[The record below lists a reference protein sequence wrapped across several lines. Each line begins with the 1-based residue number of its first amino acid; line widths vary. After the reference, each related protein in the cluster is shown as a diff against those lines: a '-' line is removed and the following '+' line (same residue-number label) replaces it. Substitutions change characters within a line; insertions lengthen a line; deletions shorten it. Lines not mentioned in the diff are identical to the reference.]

1 MQALERVDALLE
13 EIDSDPK
20 AREVVEAIVELYGD
34 GLARIVALTPD
45 PRVLVRDELVEQL
58 LLLHDLHP
66 IPLGD
71 RVRRALAEVRGV
83 ELIAV
88 DERVVTLKGDCDG
101 LADAAIRRAAPEI
114 ERVEDVEKPILVLP
128 QAGVP

>member
-1 MQALERVDALLE
+1 MQALERVEALLE

-20 AREVVEAIVELYGD
+20 AREVVEAVVELYGE

-101 LADAAIRRAAPEI
+101 LADA
-114 ERVEDVEKPILVLP
+114 
-128 QAGVP
+128 